1 MGKFSKILK
10 FEKIYISPN
19 PGDAGGSIGSA
30 LLFLNKNKIQIKK
43 NINYAYLG
51 KKYRNDEIENIIDN
65 KKQMIIFFVKKL
77 SEIELLDI
85 TTQELRDS
93 KNSGLVS

>member
-1 MGKFSKILK
+1 MNSVANGKILKNTK

-30 LLFLNKNKIQIKK
+30 LLFLNKNKIKIEKK
-43 NINYAYLG
+43 INYAYLG
-51 KKYRNDEIENIIDN
+51 KKYKNDEIENIINN
-65 KKQMIIFFVKKL
+65 KKLENNFFVKKL

-85 TTQELRDS
+85 TNT
-93 KNSGLVS
+93 KIK